1 VIFIKMLPN
10 KQKKKRKCV
19 EEQFTKFA
27 AFTQPVAIQ
36 IIKNEKN
43 GPKLLEISFGEVN
56 LKTVRCCV
64 SANVLFVEKGQYVL
78 LSHRRRYRSRF
89 GLIFNTV
96 QDAAS
101 FVKAL
106 CLVCPKKRNTPTNN
120 SLRDVKPDSLS
131 NYVLLSVESQRI
143 PPSDKDLAFLTNSP
157 DEEAIMEESN
167 KMMEQ
172 FNSHQDSNDVD
183 RNILKG
189 LIEKYLSDPLFYEF
203 VKEVEKTYN
212 QILGI

>member
-1 VIFIKMLPN
+1 VL
-10 KQKKKRKCV
+10 Q
-19 EEQFTKFA
+19 
-27 AFTQPVAIQ
+27 
-36 IIKNEKN
+36 
-43 GPKLLEISFGEVN
+43 
-56 LKTVRCCV
+56 KTVRCCV

-143 PPSDKDLAFLTNSP
+143 RTFIKHFVPIITILFKFCELFFLLCY
-157 DEEAIMEESN
+157 
-167 KMMEQ
+167 
-172 FNSHQDSNDVD
+172 FNF
-183 RNILKG
+183 ILM
-189 LIEKYLSDPLFYEF
+189 
-203 VKEVEKTYN
+203 
-212 QILGI
+212 Q